1 MLSVYSVNDSVSPSS
16 TTQKSPEEPKRQ
28 RGGPPE
34 AVAVIKEGFLQEVP
48 PAGLRSLIPLYML
61 GAEAR
66 ARIL

>member
-1 MLSVYSVNDSVSPSS
+1 M
-16 TTQKSPEEPKRQ
+16 
-28 RGGPPE
+28 
-34 AVAVIKEGFLQEVP
+34 AVIKEGFLQEVS

>member
-1 MLSVYSVNDSVSPSS
+1 M
-16 TTQKSPEEPKRQ
+16 
-28 RGGPPE
+28 
-34 AVAVIKEGFLQEVP
+34 AVIKEGFLQEVP